1 VRASGPVQ
9 IRDLGRAAARCSGES
24 GELEGR
30 SSEWLPAW
38 LPAAQDT
45 GHRDALVLVTSIG
58 PSTGEGTAPCPAQTP
73 PPNPTAA
80 GPGDGRVLSRP
91 SSRVHEP
98 GTLTEAVALRSQTV
112 LTGSGSHRYSYGGFG
127 GGHPHFHPHTSDVL
141 FAPTDGPLMART
153 VSDDPRLVGPAPAW
167 SRLTCG
173 YVVERVTGI
182 EPALSAWEVH
192 RSVPSYA
199 VTCDGT
205 CP

>member
-1 VRASGPVQ
+1 VSGRSNGRRRADLMTASGQ
-9 IRDLGRAAARCSGES
+9 LHGRLRAVSR
-24 GELEGR
+24 GR
-30 SSEWLPAW
+30 RHAS
-38 LPAAQDT
+38 LPAAVVSA
-45 GHRDALVLVTSIG
+45 R
-58 PSTGEGTAPCPAQTP
+58 PAELR
-73 PPNPTAA
+73 
-80 GPGDGRVLSRP
+80 DGRVLSR
-91 SSRVHEP
+91 SASRVHEP
-98 GTLTEAVALRSQTV
+98 CSLTDAVVLRSQPT